1 MKLFKKLSKTLLIL
15 VGVLGTGAILT
26 ACGNNTASSELV
38 QPHTLTIGMTGDFP
52 PYSYKSNGKLTGYE
66 VNVARDIAKQMHL
79 KPKFRETKWDGLIA
93 GLGSR
98 RYDAVLNDITVVNGS
113 SRAKHFLSSKPYMYS
128 RSVLITNVK
137 NNKIKTLHN
146 IKGYKFA
153 EGIGT
158 ANQRIA
164 KHYGANVVPSTDFTS
179 TMSLISEGRVDG
191 CVNSLDSWNGYA
203 KTHSTKGLRVYAIP
217 NGQYQAGAVAVLLA
231 KHSPKL
237 RNQINKA
244 LETLRKNGTLKR
256 LSEKYLKSNE
266 TVNKSFGGV
275 ISDQK

>member
-1 MKLFKKLSKTLLIL
+1 MKLFKRLGKALLIL

-38 QPHTLTIGMTGDFP
+38 HPHQLTVGMTGDFP

-66 VNVARDIAKQMHL
+66 VQVARAIAKQMHL

-98 RYDAVLNDITVVNGS
+98 RYDAVLNDIAVVHGS
-113 SRAKHFLSSKPYMYS
+113 SRAKHFLSSKPYLYS
-128 RSVLITNVK
+128 RSVLITNAK
-137 NNKIKTLHN
+137 NHSIKTLHN
-146 IKGYKFA
+146 IKGKKFA

-158 ANQRIA
+158 NNEKIA
-164 KHYGANVVPSTDFTS
+164 KKYGANVVPSADFTS
-179 TMSLISEGRVDG
+179 TMSLINDGRIAG
-191 CVNSLDSWNGYA
+191 CVNSLDSWKGYA

-217 NGQYQAGAVAVLLA
+217 NSQYQASAIAVLLA

-237 RNQINKA
+237 RNKINKA
-244 LETLRKNGTLKR
+244 LTTLRKNGTLKH
-256 LSEKYLKSNE
+256 LSEKYLGGNE
-266 TVNKSFGGV
+266 TVNKNFGGV
-275 ISDQK
+275 ISDKK